1 MSTFMTKSIAAI
13 AVAAVAAG
21 LIVSFTATVPE
32 ARAEPQVEDAL
43 APLAKGDRLPLFRTG
58 ADCSS
63 RGWPHYE
70 QSCQFDVRR
79 SSDAPAVRIIDL
91 R

>member
-13 AVAAVAAG
+13 AVAAVTAG

-32 ARAEPQVEDAL
+32 ARAEDAF

-79 SSDAPAVRIIDL
+79 SSEAPAVRIIDL